1 MVMSDL
7 DDLAHQ
13 LAQGVG
19 MLRRRLRQLPVE
31 GSVSEPEM
39 AALVRLDRGGP
50 ASNSELARL
59 EQISPQSMNAT
70 LAALEGRGLV
80 GRSADPADRRRVV
93 LALTDA
99 GQEAVL
105 QRRAA
110 RRRQLADA
118 LTHLDADE
126 VAALRT
132 AAPVLARL
140 AEVL

>member
-1 MVMSDL
+1 VTDL
-7 DDLAHQ
+7 DDLASQ
-13 LAQGVG
+13 LALGVG

-39 AALVRLDRGGP
+39 AALARLDRGGP
-50 ASNSELARL
+50 ATNSELARL

-70 LAALEGRGLV
+70 LGALEDRGLV
-80 GRSADPADRRRVV
+80 ARSADPADRRRVV

-99 GQEAVL
+99 GHDAVGL
-105 QRRAA
+105 RRAA
-110 RRRQLADA
+110 RRRQIAEALA
-118 LTHLDADE
+118 HLDAEE
-126 VAALRT
+126 VAALQT